1 MRFFIVLLVLFSSSS
16 FAYDLKAS
24 VVRVVD
30 GDTIIVNIHEWPK
43 EIGEDMRVR
52 LANIDAPEMKGEC
65 IDKASE
71 SKRFLGFIQGKEVM
85 LKNVNKGKYF
95 RLVAEV
101 WYGGVDMGELMVD
114 MGYVVRYGEG
124 SCKDE

>member
-16 FAYDLKAS
+16 FAYDLNAS
-24 VVRVVD
+24 VTRVID

-52 LANIDAPEMKGEC
+52 LANIDAPEMNGEC
-65 IDKASE
+65 VESALKA
-71 SKRFLGFIQGKEVM
+71 KRFLNFIEGKEVE

-95 RLVAEV
+95 RLVGDV

-124 SCKDE
+124 SCD